1 MLLLLAKVEVFMTL
15 QFVILVIGYIALIAL
30 AASAVRHFAPPSATT
45 LEIKR

>member
-1 MLLLLAKVEVFMTL
+1 MTL
-15 QFVILVIGYIALIAL
+15 RFVILVIGYIALIAL